1 MPKVS
6 VIVPNY
12 NHEKYLPK
20 RIESILNQTYTD
32 FELLLLDDC
41 STDNSRD
48 YLQEIAKE
56 HEKARTLFND
66 VNTGSTFHQWN
77 KGVREAKGEF
87 LWIAESDDFADPYFL
102 EKLVPLLEANHEVG
116 IAFAQTYLVNENDE
130 IINSFNENY
139 NFVFK
144 HQKDRWKSDFLVS
157 GRYEIENYLIFSNSI
172 PNASGALFRKSIYE
186 KSGGAPEDMK
196 LNGDWFF
203 YVKMLLHSDLAFL
216 SEHLNFFRTHEVT
229 QRHRARANY
238 KVYDEI
244 IRTVE
249 LIRKEANPEPK
260 NVVKTYRKI
269 GAWWVGSLS
278 FQEKNKMF
286 FKENRRLYT
295 FFRGWNPGLGR
306 KIIIHYLLT
315 FVKKS
320 LYKLGLYK
328 PIKSLR
334 NRMFPGK
341 YFEF

>member
-1 MPKVS
+1 MPKVT

-20 RIESILNQTYTD
+20 RIESILNQTFTD

-48 YLQEIAKE
+48 YLKKITDQYPQ
-56 HEKARTLFND
+56 ARTLFNES
-66 VNTGSTFHQWN
+66 NTGSTFHQWN
-77 KGVREAKGEF
+77 KGVREAKGEY
-87 LWIAESDDFADPYFL
+87 LWIAESDDFADSTFL
-102 EKLVPLLEANHEVG
+102 EKLVPLLDENQNVG
-116 IAFAQTYLVNENDE
+116 IAFAQTYLVNENDK

-144 HQKDRWKSDFLVS
+144 QQKDRWKSDFTVL
-157 GRYEIENYLIFSNSI
+157 GRFEIENYLIFSNSI
-172 PNASGALFRKSIYE
+172 PNASGALFRKSVFE

-196 LNGDWFF
+196 LNGDWYF
-203 YVKMLLHSDLAFL
+203 YVKMLLHSDLSFV

-249 LIRKEANPEPK
+249 LIRKEADPKPK

-278 FQEKNKMF
+278 FQEKNKDF
-286 FKENRRLYT
+286 FVENRRLYK

-328 PIKSLR
+328 PIKNLR
-334 NRMFPGK
+334 NKMFPGK